1 MNKIQKKIFYT
12 EETQKSNKKECK
24 NIIDENRDLNLN
36 NISKI
41 IYIFQFK
48 SKNKYN
54 TEIANKFIIILK
66 KI

>member
-41 IYIFQFK
+41 IYI
-48 SKNKYN
+48 
-54 TEIANKFIIILK
+54 IPI
-66 KI
+66 